1 MNIRKYLIVLAVL
14 MLALLP
20 AACGAQE
27 EPSGDLPEL
36 VIGSDDYRPYNYL
49 DENGQAAGVDV
60 ALATEACRRMGYEPV
75 FRQISWDE
83 KDLLLE
89 IGQVD
94 CLWGCFSMN
103 GRENAYL

>member
-1 MNIRKYLIVLAVL
+1 MNIRKYLIALTVL

-20 AACGAQE
+20 AACGTQE

-83 KDLLLE
+83 KDLLLTGE
-89 IGQVD
+89 R
-94 CLWGCFSMN
+94 LPL
-103 GRENAYL
+103 GRPLPVQRSGGGRPR

>member
-1 MNIRKYLIVLAVL
+1 MNIRKYLIALTVL

-60 ALATEACRRMGYEPV
+60 ALATEACRRMATSRCSG
-75 FRQISWDE
+75 RSAGTRRISFW
-83 KDLLLE
+83 KAARW
-89 IGQVD
+89 IACGAA
-94 CLWGCFSMN
+94 SP
-103 GRENAYL
+103 

>member
-1 MNIRKYLIVLAVL
+1 MNIRKYLIALAVL

-49 DENGQAAGVDV
+49 DENGQATSPTLSARPAAAAAPRTT
-60 ALATEACRRMGYEPV
+60 ALP
-75 FRQISWDE
+75 
-83 KDLLLE
+83 
-89 IGQVD
+89 
-94 CLWGCFSMN
+94 
-103 GRENAYL
+103 